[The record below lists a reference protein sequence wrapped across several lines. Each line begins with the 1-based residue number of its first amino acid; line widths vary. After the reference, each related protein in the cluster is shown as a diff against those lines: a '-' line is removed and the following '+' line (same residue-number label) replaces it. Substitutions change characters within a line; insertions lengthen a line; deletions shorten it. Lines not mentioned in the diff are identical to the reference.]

1 MFKIHHSRLLP
12 QRTRGARAGAG
23 ALLVSCAL
31 MLLACSDNPAP
42 VPAPTSPNAADSPQN
57 AVKVAVARGKIE
69 VEGGLV
75 TLAAASSGLVAQLAV
90 HEGESVK
97 AGQVLLRL
105 DDHLAEQAIAVAT
118 AEVRLARERLRLS
131 EVRLP
136 ELRANAH
143 QHAKAAQAGAV
154 PAQQA
159 QAAQQRLTDAQAE
172 VAVVNAEL
180 AVAEQRLEM
189 ARTTKSQGVLKA
201 PEAGVVV
208 SLNTQKGAFVQAGAA
223 VLSLLPQRPL
233 VVRAELNSTYVNAVQ
248 VGMMA
253 TVSPETDGTDTTNA
267 LPAARVVR
275 ISPMYGHGRLQDE
288 SQRGPVRVVECVLAF
303 EQPPQHALVGQNVR
317 IVFHE

>member
-1 MFKIHHSRLLP
+1 MFKIHPSRLPL
-12 QRTRGARAGAG
+12 QRTRSASAAAG

-31 MLLACSDNPAP
+31 MLAACSENPAP
-42 VPAPTSPNAADSPQN
+42 STPSPQTSPADSTQN
-57 AVKVAVARGKIE
+57 SVKVAVARGKIE

-75 TLAAASSGLVAQLAV
+75 ELAAASSGLVAQLAAR
-90 HEGESVK
+90 EGETVK

-189 ARTTKSQGVLKA
+189 ARTEKSQGVLKA

-208 SLNTQKGAFVQAGAA
+208 GINTQKGAFVQAGAK
-223 VLSLLPQRPL
+223 VLTLLPQRPL
-233 VVRAELNSTYVNAVQ
+233 VVRAELNSTYVDAVQ
-248 VGMMA
+248 VGMLA
-253 TVSPETDGTDTTNA
+253 TVSPETDGADGTSS

-288 SQRGPVRVVECVLAF
+288 SQRGPVRVVECVLEF
-303 EQPPQHALVGQNVR
+303 EHAPQRALVGQNVR